1 MFNILYNQIV
11 YCLCMTAK
19 IAKGLHF
26 SILIRQKL
34 PLPAV
39 VSTVNESFKKNN
51 VMTI

>member
-11 YCLCMTAK
+11 YCFFLTAK

-26 SILIRQKL
+26 YVLIRQKL

-39 VSTVNESFKKNN
+39 VSTVNESF
-51 VMTI
+51 